1 MGGGKETPRQ
11 KMVGMMYLVL
21 TALLALNVSKSILD
35 AFVAIEENTQK
46 SAIVQL
52 DRGDVFVKDLKGLVE
67 SNKKENPGKAAK
79 CLYYLEMITKI
90 DKQTADIIKFID
102 EIKID
107 IMKKSGETT
116 AETEKMNDKE
126 TILWKKYNPKDG
138 LRPARLNLMAV
149 NAKDQYD
156 VPMHEIIG
164 EEINNPSP
172 EKSGLKLWKKYN
184 DYRAMI
190 VETLGTYHKSID
202 SISGKGIGNPTY
214 VVKTKPINAFKD
226 NLDLNKKVDDM
237 LKATQLNKEDIGV
250 LKQLYMELT
259 KQERF
264 EEVNDVKNVH
274 WIGKTFDH
282 SPLVAALAS
291 LTAMQLEVLNARA
304 TAAGYLAGKV
314 GSAQYSFNKL
324 VALADGPGTV
334 ADGESFEIRVVVG
347 AYDSDNTPEATGGS
361 FTYQDGMA
369 IMKATGSGEDM
380 TYKGTIAI
388 KDRSGAKKELDWE
401 KKIAVIKGSTTAAIM
416 CEDIQ
421 VVYAGIS
428 MNFKAQASG
437 MYKSVTCNPSTVN
450 ASISQIGSK
459 ITVRATG
466 VGKDGKSVGLGEQS
480 YTVKACPKPELKWN
494 GIAEG
499 GRALKSA
506 GTLTC
511 AFGDNVPFSPTKG
524 SFQVVSYIITV
535 SGIKGSLEGPGSTIS
550 AAHLN
555 AIKGVGAGSCAIS
568 VKYSGTASGR
578 VSATFT
584 L

>member
-1 MGGGKETPRQ
+1 MAGGKETPRQ
-11 KMVGMMYLVL
+11 KMIGMMYLVL

-79 CLYYLEMITKI
+79 CLYYL
-90 DKQTADIIKFID
+90 DIIS
-102 EIKID
+102 KID
-107 IMKKSGETT
+107 IETAGMIKLIDEVKIDILKKSGE
-116 AETEKMNDKE
+116 AVDSEKSQDKE
-126 TILWKKYNPKDG
+126 TIVWKKYSASDK

-149 NAKDQYD
+149 QAKDQFD

-172 EKSGLKLWKKYN
+172 EKVGMKLWKRYN

-190 VETLGTYHKSID
+190 VESIGTYHKSID
-202 SISGKGIGNPTY
+202 SISGKGIGSPTY
-214 VVKTKPINAFKD
+214 SVKTKPINEFKD
-226 NLDLNKKVDDM
+226 NMDLNKRVDAM
-237 LKATQLNKEDIGV
+237 LKSTQMNKEDIGV

-291 LTAMQLEVLNARA
+291 LTSMQLEILNARA

-334 ADGESFEIRVVVG
+334 ADGEQFEIRVVVG
-347 AYDSDNTPEATGGS
+347 AYDSDNTPEATGGT

-369 IMKATGSGEDM
+369 IMKATGSGDDM
-380 TYKGTIAI
+380 TYKGTISI
-388 KDRSGAKKELDWE
+388 KDRSGAKKELEWE
-401 KKIAVIKGSTTAAIM
+401 KKIAVIKSSGEAT
-416 CEDIQ
+416 IQ
-421 VVYAGIS
+421 CKDLMVVYAGIPMDFTAS
-428 MNFKAQASG
+428 ASG
-437 MYKSVTCNPSTVN
+437 MYKKVTVSPGTVTATN
-450 ASISQIGSK
+450 AQVGSY
-459 ITVRATG
+459 ITINATAI
-466 VGKDGKSVGLGEQS
+466 DNTGKSVSLTGQKYL
-480 YTVKACPKPELKWN
+480 VKPAPNPELFWN
-494 GIAEG
+494 GLTDGSPAN
-499 GRALKSA
+499 KSA
-506 GTLTC
+506 GTLVVKYSD
-511 AFGDNVPFSPTKG
+511 AVPFSPSKG
-524 SFQVVSYIITV
+524 SFGISRYSISV
-535 SGIKGSLEGPGSTIS
+535 SGMKGVLDGSGSTIS
-550 AAHLN
+550 AQHL
-555 AIKGVGAGSCAIS
+555 ATLRSVSGGAIS
-568 VKYSGTASGR
+568 IQVTYNGTKSGKRTAQYPN
-578 VSATFT
+578 
-584 L
+584 